1 MATGAELGY
10 NINATALQ
18 MANTIFGNGTT
29 VVGAS
34 YTGPTSSSAIY
45 TNGQLAPGVTPSTSG
60 VILGTGDVRSFTQSS
75 GDPNRSTQTSTD
87 TSGVN
92 NNSLFNAV
100 AGARTYDAVWLD
112 VDFIPTGDVMTMN
125 FVFSS
130 EEYPEYVNSNFNDIL
145 GVWIN
150 GQYVPITVGDGT
162 TAINNINPLTEPNLF
177 KPNTADQYNTE
188 MDGFTLTL
196 KLTIP
201 VNPGVVN
208 SIRIGIAD
216 VGDAQYDSNVLIAA
230 DSVQTQLVALD
241 DTQTLIPTGS
251 KTLNVLENDVHQPGA
266 SLVVT
271 HLNGVAVVAGQ
282 IITLPSGQQV
292 RLNADGTITIFGDG
306 QAENLHFTYTVS
318 DGLGNTDVGLVT
330 INSVPCFVAGTLI
343 RTPDGDVPIESLR
356 PGDLVETLDDG
367 PQPLRWI
374 GSRSVPAR
382 GGLAPICIRAG
393 TFGDHGKL
401 LVSPQHR
408 ILIRDSLAQ
417 LMFGEP
423 EVLVAAKDLV
433 NDRSVRR
440 ITGGDVE
447 YVHLLF
453 DRHQIVMSE
462 GLATESF
469 HPGPQTMADLPDE
482 ALRELATL
490 FPELDP
496 ATGQGFGPAARRSL
510 KTFEARALIG
520 ATRPAPQERAA

>member
-45 TNGQLAPGVTPSTSG
+45 TNGGLAPGVVPSTSG
-60 VILGTGDVRSFTQSS
+60 VILGTGDVRNFTQSS
-75 GDPNRSTQTSTD
+75 GDPNRSSSTTSD

-100 AGARTYDAVWLD
+100 AGRATYDAVWMD
-112 VDFIPTGDVMTMN
+112 VDFIPTGNVMTMN

-130 EEYPEYVNSNFNDIL
+130 EEYPEYVNSNFNDFL

-150 GQYVPITVGDGT
+150 GQYVPISIGNGT

-177 KPNTADQYNTE
+177 INNTGDAYNTE

-201 VNPGVVN
+201 VNAGVVN

-216 VGDAQYDSNVLIAA
+216 VGDAQYDSNVLIGA
-230 DSVQTQLVALD
+230 DSVQTRLVALD
-241 DTQTLIPTGS
+241 DSQTLIPTGS
-251 KTLNVLENDVHQPGA
+251 KTLAVLANDVSQPGA
-266 SLVVT
+266 SLVIT
-271 HLNGVAVVAGQ
+271 HLNGVPVVAGQ
-282 IITLPSGQQV
+282 IVTLPSGQQV

-306 QAENLHFTYTVS
+306 QAENLRFTYTVS

-343 RTPDGDVPIESLR
+343 RTPGGDVPIESLR
-356 PGDLVETLDDG
+356 PGDMVLTLDDG

-374 GSRSVPAR
+374 GSRVVPAA
-382 GGLAPICIRAG
+382 GALAPVCIRAG

-401 LVSPQHR
+401 VVSPQHR
-408 ILIRDSLAQ
+408 ILLRDSLAE
-417 LMFGEP
+417 LMFGEA

-440 ITGGDVE
+440 VVGGDVE
-447 YVHLLF
+447 YIHLLF
-453 DRHQIVMSE
+453 DRHQIVLSE
-462 GLATESF
+462 GLASESF
-469 HPGPQTMADLPDE
+469 HPGPQTLQDLPQASRDE
-482 ALRELATL
+482 LFAL
-490 FPELDP
+490 FPMLDP
-496 ATGQGFGPAARRSL
+496 ETGEGYGPPARPPLRS
-510 KTFEARALIG
+510 FEARALI
-520 ATRPAPQERAA
+520 AAPRQERAA